1 MINKLLKDKL
11 ALIALSIIFI
21 VVIMGIFPSF
31 FAAHDPLEQDIMN
44 KYAQI
49 SWAYPLGTDNLGRCV
64 YSRLVY
70 GIQTTLFLSFLIML
84 CTVTI
89 GTITG
94 ILAGFFEG
102 VVDEIIMRI
111 CDVMLSFPSQVM
123 VLAIV
128 GILGVGMENVII
140 ASIAITWAWYARM
153 IRGIVLKYRYK
164 NYMLYSTAIGTSK
177 KFMMGRHLL
186 PNILSEIVVLATL
199 DIGWVIIS
207 ISTLSFLGLGVQA
220 PTPEWGAMLSEA
232 KNVMLMHPEQMLP
245 AGFAILIIVSC
256 FNLLGDSLR
265 DIMDPKEKSR

>member
-1 MINKLLKDKL
+1 MIKKLLKDKL
-11 ALIALSIIFI
+11 AVFALAIVFIII
-21 VVIMGIFPSF
+21 IMGVFPSF
-31 FAAHDPLEQDIMN
+31 FALHDPLEQDIMN
-44 KYAQI
+44 KYAQ
-49 SWAYPLGTDNLGRCV
+49 SSLSYPFGTDNLGRCI

-70 GIQTTLFLSFLIML
+70 GIQTTLFLSFLIMM

-89 GTITG
+89 GTIMG
-94 ILAGFFEG
+94 MLAGFFEG
-102 VVDEIIMRI
+102 VVDEIIMRL

-153 IRGIVLKYRYK
+153 IRAIVLKYRHK
-164 NYMLYSTAIGTSK
+164 NYMLYSTAIGSSK
-177 KFMMGRHLL
+177 GFMMGRHLL
-186 PNILSEIVVLATL
+186 PNIFSEIVVLATL

-232 KNVMLMHPEQMLP
+232 KNVMMMHPEQMLAP
-245 AGFAILIIVSC
+245 GFAILILVSC

-265 DIMDPKEKSR
+265 DIMDPKEAIQ

>member
-44 KYAQI
+44 KYAQM

-265 DIMDPKEKSR
+265 DIMDPKETIR